1 MARNRPTTVG
11 AIDPEVL
18 AFTAGDDVALDLALV
33 EPDCL
38 GTAAHVTMLSRMPV
52 EPPIITAMECRKV
65 IRALATIVG
74 MAREGRLR
82 IGLAD
87 QDVHLAVERLLT
99 EKLGELGR
107 KVHTGR
113 SRNDQV
119 AVDLRLFAKPRLLEV
134 LETVGGLA
142 RTLAEFARRH
152 VALPMVGRTHMQ
164 PAMPSSVGLW
174 ASAHAE
180 SLLDD
185 AGLLLPAYSMN
196 DQCPLGSAA
205 SYGVP
210 LPIDRQLVS
219 DLLGFSRPIHNVLYA
234 NNTRGKIEYV
244 ILSVLAGVM
253 GSLSRLAQDLILW
266 SMPEF
271 GYFTLP
277 SGFCTGSS
285 IMPQKR
291 NPDVLELV
299 RARAAVVASGAAL
312 VSELIRA
319 APSGYNRDVQE
330 AKGAFIKG
338 LAITRDSLR
347 ILKRLFEGVTVNPK
361 ALRAAFTPDV
371 FATDRA
377 LELVAGGMPFRDA
390 YHHVKAHL
398 EDLERMDPDQAIARK
413 THLGAPAGL
422 DVQADLARSREIVR
436 FSQEERKKLEKVFS
450 KLMGFTWHL

>member
-164 PAMPSSVGLW
+164 PAMPSSVGL
-174 ASAHAE
+174 
-180 SLLDD
+180 
-185 AGLLLPAYSMN
+185 
-196 DQCPLGSAA
+196 
-205 SYGVP
+205 
-210 LPIDRQLVS
+210 
-219 DLLGFSRPIHNVLYA
+219 
-234 NNTRGKIEYV
+234 
-244 ILSVLAGVM
+244 
-253 GSLSRLAQDLILW
+253 
-266 SMPEF
+266 
-271 GYFTLP
+271 
-277 SGFCTGSS
+277 
-285 IMPQKR
+285 
-291 NPDVLELV
+291 
-299 RARAAVVASGAAL
+299 
-312 VSELIRA
+312 
-319 APSGYNRDVQE
+319 
-330 AKGAFIKG
+330 
-338 LAITRDSLR
+338 
-347 ILKRLFEGVTVNPK
+347 
-361 ALRAAFTPDV
+361 
-371 FATDRA
+371 
-377 LELVAGGMPFRDA
+377 
-390 YHHVKAHL
+390 
-398 EDLERMDPDQAIARK
+398 
-413 THLGAPAGL
+413 
-422 DVQADLARSREIVR
+422 
-436 FSQEERKKLEKVFS
+436 
-450 KLMGFTWHL
+450 